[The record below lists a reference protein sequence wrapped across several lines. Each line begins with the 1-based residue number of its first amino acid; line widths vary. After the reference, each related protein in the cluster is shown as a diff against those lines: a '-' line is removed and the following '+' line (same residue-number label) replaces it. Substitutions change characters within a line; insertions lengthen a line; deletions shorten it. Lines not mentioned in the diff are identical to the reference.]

1 MSFAEYDQYDGLG
14 LAGLVQK
21 GQVSAAELC
30 NEAITRIET
39 LNPALNAVVT
49 PMYEQARAA
58 AAAPAQGPFAGVPIL
73 VKDLSYAVAGVPY
86 TEGSRALARFVPD
99 HDSEMVLRF
108 KAAGAVIC
116 GKTNTPEFG
125 LLGITEPELFGP
137 CRNPWDP
144 SRTPGGSSGGSAAAV
159 AAGMVPLA
167 AGGDG
172 GGSIRIPSAYCG
184 LFGLKPSRGRT
195 PTGPDHGQ
203 VWQGAVVDHVLTRSV
218 RDSAAMLDATCGPDP
233 GAPYIIAPPARPY
246 LEELESD
253 PAPLRVALCTDSPLG
268 GEVHPHCARAAV
280 EAGLLL
286 RELGHE
292 VSEDAP
298 DIDGPSLAASYLA
311 MYFGETAARL
321 SDLETVLGRK
331 AGPGDVEPLTF
342 TMALLG
348 RTFSA
353 GFMVENLHRW
363 GAAARSMGRFFQRY
377 DLYLIPTTAQPPAR
391 IGGLAPAG
399 LEALLM
405 KTVNALRLG
414 RLLKAAGLVDGM
426 AARALARTPFTQLAN
441 LCGLPAMSVPLYQD
455 PEGLPQG
462 AQFVAPFGREDLLLS
477 LAAQLE
483 RARPWF
489 ERRPGR

>member
-14 LAGLVQK
+14 LAGLVRE
-21 GQVSAAELC
+21 GQVSVAELC
-30 NEAITRIET
+30 AEAITRIET
-39 LNPALNAVVT
+39 LNPSLNAVVT
-49 PMYEQARAA
+49 PLYEQARAA
-58 AAAPAQGPFAGVPIL
+58 AAAPAEGPFAGVPLL
-73 VKDLSYAVAGVPY
+73 VKDLGYAVAGVPL
-86 TEGSRALARFVPD
+86 TEGSRALAGFVPD
-99 HDSEMVLRF
+99 HDSELVLRIR
-108 KAAGAVIC
+108 ATGALIC

-125 LLGITEPELFGP
+125 LLAITEPELFGP

-144 SRTPGGSSGGSAAAV
+144 ELTPGGSSGGSAAAV

-203 VWQGAVVDHVLTRSV
+203 LWQGAVVDHVLTRSV
-218 RDSAAMLDATCGPDP
+218 RDSAAMLDATCGPEP
-233 GAPYIIAPPARPY
+233 GSPYVIAPPARPY
-246 LEELESD
+246 SEELEHD
-253 PAPLRVALCTDSPLG
+253 PAPLKVALCTDSPLG
-268 GEVHPHCARAAV
+268 TEVHPHCQRAAV

-292 VSEDAP
+292 VEEAAP
-298 DIDGPSLAASYLA
+298 PIDGSALAGSYLA
-311 MYFGETAARL
+311 MYFGEVAARL
-321 SDLETVLGRK
+321 AALEPVLGRK

-342 TMALLG
+342 TLALLG

-353 GFMVENLHRW
+353 GYMTENLHRW
-363 GAAARSMGRFFQRY
+363 GEAGRAMGRFFQRY
-377 DLYLIPTTAQPPAR
+377 DLYLTPTTALPPAR
-391 IGGLAPAG
+391 IGELAPAG
-399 LEALLM
+399 AEAIML
-405 KTVNALRLG
+405 KVVNALRLG

-441 LCGLPAMSVPLYQD
+441 LCGLPAMSVPLYQGPD
-455 PEGLPQG
+455 GLPHG

-489 ERRPGR
+489 ARRP